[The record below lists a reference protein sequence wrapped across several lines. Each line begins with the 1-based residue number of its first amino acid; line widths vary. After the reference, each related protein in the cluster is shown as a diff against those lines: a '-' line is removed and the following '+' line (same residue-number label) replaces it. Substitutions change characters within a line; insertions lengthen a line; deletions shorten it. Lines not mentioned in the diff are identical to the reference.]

1 MKKHVSRACGG
12 SMCAKWV
19 CDRIKLTFLNENPG
33 QSVKGTSAES
43 ESLKKKKKAFM
54 SNKKK
59 KTLKDLFYLKKK
71 ESNYAK

>member
-43 ESLKKKKKAFM
+43 ESLKKKKK
-54 SNKKK
+54 S
-59 KTLKDLFYLKKK
+59 FY
-71 ESNYAK
+71 E